1 MDNIYIVLTRPR
13 KGGDWHTLY
22 AFKSLQK
29 AEDYVIENQR
39 QDERKNACCWQYKI
53 ENCGLE
59 L

>member
-1 MDNIYIVLTRPR
+1 MKQIYIVMTKLR

-22 AFKSLQK
+22 AFSSWQK

-39 QDERKNACCWQYKI
+39 QDEQKNACCWQYKI
-53 ENCGLE
+53 ETCGLD